1 MKMLE
6 QKSGLTF
13 RENGAATPGFTLF
26 SPLLQTKTILINM
39 RGEAV
44 HEWTLPAQP
53 ANYTYL
59 LPNGNLLAALQT
71 DEGPQGLPAKGGLIR
86 EIDWDGNTVWEHIDH
101 AQHHDFRRCAN
112 GNTAYLC
119 WELMSKEAAARV
131 RGGMAGTER
140 KEGIWGDC
148 IREVSPQGK
157 TVWEWRAQIDQQ
169 IENYPMCPVCWRAE
183 FAHANTLFPVANGD
197 YLISCRQNHLIAR
210 IDRGTRRFSW
220 EMMDITFGHQ
230 HDVQQLANGNLL
242 LFANGDHDG
251 KHGPHTGSRI
261 LEIDPNT
268 KKTVWDYKTQPPH
281 LFYSPHI
288 SGMQRLSSGNTL
300 ICEGLRGRLFEVTPD
315 GDIVW
320 NYVNPYFVPSDS
332 KGPGAGGNSV
342 FRAYRYA
349 ADSPEIRGRLGAN
362 PG

>member
-183 FAHANTLFPVANGD
+183 FAPATTLFPVAFSPMAIMMASMG
-197 YLISCRQNHLIAR
+197 R
-210 IDRGTRRFSW
+210 IPGRASWRSIPTQKKLSGITRRSHR
-220 EMMDITFGHQ
+220 TCST
-230 HDVQQLANGNLL
+230 V
-242 LFANGDHDG
+242 
-251 KHGPHTGSRI
+251 RI
-261 LEIDPNT
+261 SAACS
-268 KKTVWDYKTQPPH
+268 VYPP
-281 LFYSPHI
+281 
-288 SGMQRLSSGNTL
+288 
-300 ICEGLRGRLFEVTPD
+300 
-315 GDIVW
+315 
-320 NYVNPYFVPSDS
+320 
-332 KGPGAGGNSV
+332 A
-342 FRAYRYA
+342 
-349 ADSPEIRGRLGAN
+349 IR
-362 PG
+362 